1 MTFFCYRYI
10 IKPIKSKINIMKTL
24 LIITIVLL
32 AIAGLSYILTKTG
45 KVKDENKNNIP
56 DEVEEKMKAIKEEVK
71 ARKEE
76 VKARVERIKEEVKDV
91 KVAVKEVTKQVGDV
105 VDAAAGK
112 KRRGRKPKNPKV

>member
-1 MTFFCYRYI
+1 
-10 IKPIKSKINIMKTL
+10 MKTL
-24 LIITIVLL
+24 FIITIVLL

-45 KVKDENKNNIP
+45 KVKDENKNNIT
-56 DEVEEKMKAIKEEVK
+56 DEVEEKMKAIKREVK

-76 VKARVERIKEEVKDV
+76 VRARVKASKEEVEARVERIKEELKDV
-91 KVAVKEVTKQVGDV
+91 KVAAKEVTKQVGDV